1 MPKTRCVVVGT
12 LLAVL
17 STCVSSLSPATA
29 EPSGVCRG
37 LAGMFASAPAQL
49 DMASLAALATCVTT
63 EMGQRSGSVPPP
75 APPPSAGPSPGGSA
89 GQSPSQRPWGEW
101 PQPSPWG
108 ESSWQGTSW
117 EQ

>member
-1 MPKTRCVVVGT
+1 MPKTRCVVAGT
-12 LLAVL
+12 LLVVL
-17 STCVSSLSPATA
+17 SACVSSLSPAAA

-49 DMASLAALATCVTT
+49 DTASLAALAGCVTT
-63 EMGQRSGSVPPP
+63 EIGQRSGSMPSPL
-75 APPPSAGPSPGGSA
+75 PPPSAGESA
-89 GQSPSQRPWGEW
+89 GQPVSQRPWGEW